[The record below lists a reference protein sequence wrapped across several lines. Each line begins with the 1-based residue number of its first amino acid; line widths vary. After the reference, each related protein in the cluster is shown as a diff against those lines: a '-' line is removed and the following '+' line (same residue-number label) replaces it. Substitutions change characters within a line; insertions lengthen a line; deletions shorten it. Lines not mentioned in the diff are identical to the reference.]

1 MLINKAAAL
10 NTLGRDS
17 ETVALLSEKLNVVEH
32 EKLHKNLGDAYFH
45 LGDKD
50 NAIYHYEK
58 ATKLNPRYG
67 EAYYNL
73 AVMLYLQESYFNAL
87 MNMEKAVLIEPKE
100 GTYME
105 LLAAIRERITNSR

>member
-1 MLINKAAAL
+1 
-10 NTLGRDS
+10 
-17 ETVALLSEKLNVVEH
+17 
-32 EKLHKNLGDAYFH
+32 

-58 ATKLNPRYG
+58 ATQLNSKYD

-87 MNMEKAVLIEPKE
+87 MNIEKAVNIQSQNV
-100 GTYME
+100 TYTE
-105 LLAAIRERITNSR
+105 LKAAIKERISNSRA